1 MQDVLMPISIIGSFG
16 VSLYFFTKTLTD
28 YILKKKMIEKGYV
41 NEDTQAIFRNSHVPN
56 RFGSLKWVL
65 IALFGGLALILIDY
79 LDIRPNS
86 PSPYGIV
93 AISLSVAFLIYFYI
107 VRKEVT
113 K

>member
-1 MQDVLMPISIIGSFG
+1 MNDVLMPISIIGSFG

-41 NEDTQAIFRNSHVPN
+41 NDETQAIFRSGNVPN
-56 RFGSLKWVL
+56 RFGSLKWGL
-65 IALFGGLALILIDY
+65 IALFGGLSLILIDF
-79 LDIRPNS
+79 LDVRPNS

-93 AISLSVAFLIYFYI
+93 AISLSVAFLVYFYL
-107 VRKEVT
+107 VKREVN